1 MILEALVNQIAQ
13 RFQHEKRAQVC
24 LWFDPEQEFLRLL
37 PAVERHLE
45 AQIPAPFRL
54 LAYDPE
60 QLRGQIWL
68 KYQVHQTLAELPE
81 AERRAC
87 RFLVYLP
94 LSEDRLDGPDERG
107 EHHLELLTEYRHA
120 GVIWRLGGKRPT
132 LFRFLRAADVPLPA
146 DPKAQRQL
154 YEGGVDS
161 LLAKYAARF
170 AEHSASH
177 WQVPLT
183 PELARTAVLGDLD
196 QRLIDIAAAPELVW
210 QEIKDQGLLP
220 ELTAAVRARYGFPD
234 RAGVVGHWVAD
245 RDRPEQWPA
254 RAWIEALAGTL
265 ALTETYLAYGSPA
278 DFPFSDR
285 LPPPTLRNHHSAL
298 LQRWLRDAEG
308 RAAWDRLIAQAEKD
322 LDLSSWAADREG
334 QAFAFPHLVRL
345 RWQRTLD
352 ALEAAAD
359 KASSTGA
366 FFTEHRHAIRRE
378 AEFSRAS
385 DSPVGAWSLLLR
397 LADLLDACKAGQM
410 EVGQQGQSTG
420 VRDMVALYV
429 ANAGRIEQAHM
440 AVRREADE
448 LGLPVVGAIADRH
461 YADYALALNGRFF
474 EGFAQ
479 QSTAQIDGLPDAG
492 EQLAQ
497 QLWHAKGRR
506 AVIIIDALR
515 YDCALALGNALPG
528 LNVQVE
534 PMRAELPTVTAMGM
548 TALLPLG
555 NAKLSLSTAGGQVR
569 PQVDGQDCS
578 ARSQRLALLKA
589 FGADCRDIDDVEG
602 LAKAEGLGELLVVFG
617 HDEIDDIGH
626 GQGNTLIRHLHLEV
640 QRLAR
645 LVRKLHRFGYPNV
658 HVVTDHGFVLL
669 DENRLPE
676 QVPCD
681 KDWCHVLKERY
692 AVVPAHADLPLTSFP
707 TRWDAEVRIAVPP
720 GLSFFKL
727 EKSFSHGGAALQEL
741 VIPHLRSKAAAPQE
755 KRIGVEVVLPTF
767 ELMRTA
773 VKVILRPTLD
783 TGGQSGQMS
792 LFTPK
797 GRTLE
802 LDVWRLSAAGV
813 SVLATPAPKQ
823 VQLDAAQVEQP
834 VNLFFH
840 SAQSFAKG
848 ELLELDI
855 RDLDTGEQFP
865 PGGIKLTVGRD
876 M

>member
-1 MILEALVNQIAQ
+1 MILEALTNQIAQ
-13 RFQHEKRAQVC
+13 RLQHEKRAQVC
-24 LWFDPEQEFLRLL
+24 LWFDPERDFLRLL
-37 PAVERHLE
+37 PALERHLE
-45 AQIPAPFRL
+45 AQVPASFRL
-54 LAYDPE
+54 LAYNPD
-60 QLRGQIWL
+60 QFRGQIWL
-68 KYQVHQTLAELPE
+68 KHQVHQTLSGLPE
-81 AERRAC
+81 AERRTC
-87 RFLVYLP
+87 RFLIYLP

-120 GVIWRLGGKRPT
+120 GVVWRLSGKRPT
-132 LFRFLRAADVPLPA
+132 LFRFLRAADVPLPS

-154 YEGGVDS
+154 YEGGFDS

-170 AEHSASH
+170 AGHSAAH

-183 PELARTAVLGDLD
+183 PELARAQVLGDLD
-196 QRLIDIAAAPELVW
+196 QRLIDIAAGPELAW
-210 QEIKDQGLLP
+210 RELKDQGLLP
-220 ELTAAVRARYGFPD
+220 ELAEAVCARYGFPD
-234 RAGVVGHWVAD
+234 QAGVPGQWAAD

-254 RAWIEALAGTL
+254 RDWIDALVGTL
-265 ALTETYLAYGSPA
+265 ALTETFLGYGSPA
-278 DFPFSDR
+278 DFPFADR
-285 LPPPTLRNHHSAL
+285 LPPPTLRNHHTAL

-308 RAAWDRLIAQAEKD
+308 RGAWDRIVATVEQD
-322 LDLSSWAADREG
+322 LDLSSWAADRDG

-345 RWQRTLD
+345 RWQRTLK
-352 ALEAAAD
+352 ALEAAAA
-359 KASSTGA
+359 KASSTEA
-366 FFTEHRHAIRRE
+366 FFATHRDAIKRE

-385 DSPVGAWSLLLR
+385 DAPVGAWSLLLR
-397 LADLLDACKAGQM
+397 LANLLEACKAGQAQ
-410 EVGQQGQSTG
+410 VCQHGQDPS
-420 VRDMVALYV
+420 VRDMVELYV

-448 LGLPVVGAIADRH
+448 LGLPVINAIADRH
-461 YADYALALNGRFF
+461 YADYALALNGCFF
-474 EGFAQ
+474 ERFARQ
-479 QSTAQIDGLPDAG
+479 ATARIDGLPDAG
-492 EQLAQ
+492 EKLASS
-497 QLWHAKGRR
+497 LWGAKGRR
-506 AVIIIDALR
+506 AVIIVDALR
-515 YDCALALGNALPG
+515 YDCALALGDALPG
-528 LNVQVE
+528 LEVSIQ
-534 PMRAELPTVTAMGM
+534 PMCAELPTVTAMGM

-555 NAKLSLSTAGGQVR
+555 SAKLSLSTSGNTLR
-569 PQVDGQDCS
+569 PLVDGQDCA
-578 ARSQRLALLKA
+578 ARAKRLALLAA
-589 FGADCRDIDDVEG
+589 FGADCRDIDDVEA
-602 LAKAEGLGELLVVFG
+602 LSDVNDLGELLVLFG

-626 GQGNTLIRHLHLEV
+626 GQGSTLIRHLHLEV

-645 LVRKLHRFGYPNV
+645 LVRQLHRFGYPDV

-692 AVVPAHADLPLTSFP
+692 AVVPAHADLPLTSFR

-755 KRIGVEVVLPTF
+755 KRIGVEVVLPTY

-773 VKVILRPTLD
+773 VKVILRPTLE

-802 LDVWRLSAAGV
+802 LDVRRSGTAGA

-823 VQLDAAQVEQP
+823 VQLDAAKAEQP